1 MGLVNLTTNLKS
13 LRYGKDR
20 VGGGSS
26 NQPYITKDLPKKL
39 SDVGRTGGPDVLL
52 RGGTLTPGRI
62 LKDVSRLAQ
71 MFFDFKSIGGPLFIA
86 KENLLSRTS
95 VATDGQGK
103 ALNNGVYL
111 PTSTL
116 LQSAG
121 NSLGLHL
128 NKQGIDPF
136 KGIGKNGGGIFELFG
151 GSDPLGQPSYIEIT
165 TNPAYESKLKDF
177 TEKKIDQ
184 KTDSTE
190 LLNYQGGPG
199 SILGIGKTRIPLS
212 KQRTGLNNP
221 NLNYTKGSVTWA
233 GGIDP
238 KPVDTYFPSSFDLGP
253 PSPPPFSGNNFTN
266 QLNID
271 TINSGHY
278 NTKYIPSKYT
288 GRNLFTNDTQYVNLT
303 TNDQFKRV
311 GASSKFLEFYGK
323 KSTSSPKPDRF
334 SKFLNKSLG
343 SNTRAFQNSLDLQ
356 KFNNNPVTKVTD
368 TIKDAFLGNGKL
380 KDPDSYNTS
389 EEILNRESSKDNPVI
404 GEKFNSQNFSLNYKK
419 NNIENRVGLGN
430 PGKRGI
436 VTNYQIGKTDLN
448 GDVLGPLDLITSM
461 PLYKSKKVTTS
472 GAKND
477 LVKFRIGIID
487 NSDPSLKTYVHF
499 RAFLDEMSDNYSAD
513 WSGEKLMGRG
523 ENFYRYNGFNR
534 EISLGWTVMAQSKQ
548 ELMPMYRKLNYLAS
562 SLAPDYSKSIG
573 YMRGNLA
580 TLTVG
585 GYLYEQ
591 PGIITSLN
599 YSIPQESPWEIAIPA
614 NEDSRDKDNPI
625 ISDKSVKEMPHMIK
639 VTGFNFIPIHEF
651 TPKIQQNTYS
661 PSGELLSYS
670 DERYIALKNGEND
683 NYNNS

>member
-13 LRYGKDR
+13 LRYGKDK

-26 NQPYITKDLPKKL
+26 NQPYIKTNIPDSL
-39 SDVGRTGGPDVLL
+39 SDVGRTGGPDVIL
-52 RGGTLTPGRI
+52 RGGALMPGRAI
-62 LKDVSRLAQ
+62 KDVSRLAQ

-86 KENLLSRTS
+86 KENILSRTS

-103 ALNNGVYL
+103 ALNNGIYL

-151 GSDPLGQPSYIEIT
+151 GTDPLGQPTYVEIT
-165 TNPAYESKLKDF
+165 TNPQYESKLKDL
-177 TEKKIDQ
+177 TNTKIDQ
-184 KTDSTE
+184 KTDSPE

-221 NLNYTKGSVTWA
+221 GLNYTKGSVTWA

-238 KPVDTYFPSSFDLGP
+238 KPVDTYFPSTFDLSP

-266 QLNID
+266 QLNVD
-271 TINSGHY
+271 LINSGQY

-288 GRNLFTNDTQYVNLT
+288 GRNLFPDDVQYSNLT

-311 GASSKFLEFYGK
+311 GASSKYLEFFGN
-323 KSTSSPKPDRF
+323 KSTSSPKPDHF
-334 SKFLNKSLG
+334 SSFLNKSLG
-343 SNTRAFQNSLDLQ
+343 SNTRALQNSFDLAN
-356 KFNNNPVTKVTD
+356 FNNNPVTQATD
-368 TIKDAFLGNGKL
+368 NIKDAFLGNGKL
-380 KDPDSYNTS
+380 KDPDSYNIS
-389 EEILNRESSKDNPVI
+389 EEILKKESSKNNPTI
-404 GEKFNSQNFSLNYKK
+404 EEKFNTLNFSLDYKK
-419 NNIENRVGLGN
+419 HNIENRVGLGN

-436 VTNYQIGKTDLN
+436 VTNYQNGKTDLN
-448 GDVLGPLDLITSM
+448 GVKLGPLDKITSM
-461 PLYKSKKVTTS
+461 PLYKSSNVTS
-472 GAKND
+472 NPDKND
-477 LVKFRIGIID
+477 LVKFRIGVID
-487 NSDPSLKTYVHF
+487 NNDPSLKTYIHF
-499 RAFLDEMSDNYSAD
+499 RAFLDSMSDGYNAE
-513 WSGEKLMGRG
+513 WAGEKLMGRG
-523 ENFYRYNGFNR
+523 ESFYRYNGFDR
-534 EISLGWTVMAQSKQ
+534 SVSLAWTVVAQSRE

-562 SLAPDYSKSIG
+562 SLAPDYSATTG
-573 YMRGNLA
+573 YMRGNLV

-599 YSIPQESPWEIAIPA
+599 YNIPEESPWEIAIPSSE
-614 NEDSRDKDNPI
+614 NQKDPDNPI

-651 TPKIQQNTYS
+651 TPKIQQNTYDTN
-661 PSGELLSYS
+661 GELTSYS
-670 DERYIALKNGEND
+670 QERYIALKNGIND
-683 NYNNS
+683 NYN